1 MKNKFAVM
9 IVLLCM
15 GASSQSAA
23 ANDLSTG
30 VKISTLGPGLEIQ
43 EKISSMLGVRVG
55 VNYLPFSTS
64 FTIEDVKY
72 KTEFS
77 WKSVSLLADFYPFSG
92 IFRLTGGGFYNGNN
106 VEISATPSEPVKI
119 GNTTYTPAEIG
130 SITGSVD
137 FKKIVPYAGLGW
149 SGGHASSGEWT
160 MSLDLGVMFQGSPS
174 VNNLTASGLLGS
186 DPSFNANLD
195 AERNDIKDEMDS
207 YQYYPVVALALG
219 YHF

>member
-1 MKNKFAVM
+1 MKRKLAT
-9 IVLLCM
+9 ITALLCV
-15 GASSQSAA
+15 AALSRSAA

-30 VKISTLGPGLEIQ
+30 IKISTLGPGLEVQ
-43 EKISSMLGVRVG
+43 EKINSMLGVRVG

-64 FTIEDVKY
+64 FTVDDVKY

-77 WKSVSLLADFYPFSG
+77 WKSISLLADFYPFAG

-106 VEISATPSEPVKI
+106 VEVSATPSEAVKI
-119 GNTTYTPAEIG
+119 GNNTYTPEEIG
-130 SITGSVD
+130 SLTGSVD

-149 SGGHASSGEWT
+149 SGGRASSGEWT
-160 MSLDLGVMFQGSPS
+160 MSFDLGVMFQGSPS

-186 DPSFNANLD
+186 DSSFNADLD
-195 AERNDIKDEMDS
+195 AERDDIKDEMDS
-207 YQYYPVVALALG
+207 YQYYPVVAFALG